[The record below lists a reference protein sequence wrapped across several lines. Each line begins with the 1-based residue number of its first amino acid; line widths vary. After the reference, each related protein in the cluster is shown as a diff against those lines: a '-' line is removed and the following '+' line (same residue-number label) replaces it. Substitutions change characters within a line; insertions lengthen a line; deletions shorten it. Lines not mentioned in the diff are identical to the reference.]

1 MAYAASITV
10 REVVSDTAVDGG
22 RHADYVVTIAE
33 TEAGATSEASF
44 ALSGTD
50 STGAPYKLPSTGR
63 VLAQIAILSA
73 GTGTTIDP
81 VLGEQ
86 TDPAAGAWRVENDAA
101 AALVHNTSRGVC
113 YTGIPTFYH
122 RSVPNN
128 AATDHT
134 ITTRYYIRAGW
145 DG

>member
-1 MAYAASITV
+1 MAATVTVTEAATW
-10 REVVSDTAVDGG
+10 G
-22 RHADYVVTIAE
+22 RRRNYVLTIAE
-33 TEAGATSEASF
+33 TGAGASSEVSVV
-44 ALSGTD
+44 LSDYG
-50 STGAPYKLPSTGR
+50 LPNTGR
-63 VLAQIAILSA
+63 VMAQIAILSA

-122 RSVPNN
+122 RSAPNN